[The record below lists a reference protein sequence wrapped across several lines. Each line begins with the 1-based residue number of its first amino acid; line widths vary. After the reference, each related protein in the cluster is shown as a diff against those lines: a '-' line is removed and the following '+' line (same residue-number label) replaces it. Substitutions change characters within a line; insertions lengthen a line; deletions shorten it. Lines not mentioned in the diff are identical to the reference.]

1 MKLAVMVLISA
12 LILSQGIA
20 MADVKL
26 PSIFGN
32 NMVLQRDMPVPIW
45 GWSAA
50 EEEVNIALVRDDG
63 EVIYK
68 DTTVVDEKGNWKFT
82 VPATEVGGPYRLTI
96 VGSDTK
102 NVTNTIEYTNILFG
116 DVWVCSGQSNMAWGV
131 HTSNNSQEEIAA
143 ADYPDIRLFHIPKE
157 SSGLP
162 SPDVNA
168 EWRPTSPDS
177 VRHFS
182 AVAYFFGRHV
192 HKEIGV
198 PIGLINTS
206 WGGTRIEAWTAPEGF
221 DAVPA
226 LTNIA
231 DEIKDINRNYRNRL
245 PERMKVMEEW
255 LAETREALENDGII
269 YEMPMFH
276 HPLNPQGRPTAIYNN
291 MIYPLVPYAI
301 RGALW
306 YQGES
311 NMKEGMA
318 YFEKMKALIK
328 GWREI
333 WNQGDFPF
341 YFVQLCP
348 WGGYDRNDP
357 THLPR
362 IWEAQTASLELPN
375 TGMVVTTDIGNVRDI
390 HPRNKQDVGL
400 RLALW
405 ALAETYGKD
414 DIVYSGPL
422 FKGGDIEGDKIRI
435 RFDHVG
441 SGLVARDDEPLS
453 WFQIAGEDKQFV
465 DAVAVVDGDTVVVSS
480 DEVETPVAVR
490 FGWNQIAE
498 PNLMNKEGL
507 PASPFRTDSW

>member
-1 MKLAVMVLISA
+1 MKLAVMVLISV
-12 LILSQGIA
+12 LILSQGFA
-20 MADVKL
+20 MAEVKL
-26 PSIFGN
+26 PRIFGN
-32 NMVLQRDMPVPIW
+32 NMVLQREMHVPVW
-45 GWSAA
+45 GWADA
-50 EEEVNIALVRDDG
+50 EEEITISLSKDDDAS
-63 EVIYK
+63 ETVHT
-68 DTTVVDEKGNWKFT
+68 DTVKADEKGKWQ
-82 VPATEVGGPYRLTI
+82 VQLPATSAGGPYTLKV
-96 VGSDTK
+96 VGG
-102 NVTNTIEYTNILFG
+102 NTIEFTNILFG
-116 DVWVCSGQSNMAWGV
+116 EVWVCSGQSNMAWGV

-157 SSGLP
+157 CSGLP

-198 PIGLINTS
+198 PIGLINAS

-221 DAVPA
+221 DLVPA

-231 DEIKDINRNYRNRL
+231 DEIRDINRNYRNRL
-245 PERMKVMEEW
+245 PEKMKEMEEW
-255 LAETREALENDGII
+255 IAETREALENDSII
-269 YEMPMFH
+269 YEMPIFH

-311 NMKEGMA
+311 NMKEGMV
-318 YFEKMKALIK
+318 YYEKMKALIK

-333 WNQGDFPF
+333 WNQGEFPF

-362 IWEAQTASLELPN
+362 IWEAQTATLELPN

-405 ALAETYGKD
+405 ALAKTYNKTD
-414 DIVYSGPL
+414 LVCSGPL
-422 FKGGDIEGDKIRI
+422 YKSMKVEGDKIRI
-435 RFDHVG
+435 SFDHVG
-441 SGLVARDDEPLS
+441 GGLLSRDDEQLS

-465 DAVAVVDGDTVVVSS
+465 DAEAVVDGDTVVVSS
-480 DEVETPVAVR
+480 DEVQSPVAVR